1 LITADH
7 IGRGLLAS
15 GPLSMV
21 ASSLY
26 SGGRRSTVGGTGD
39 VPVCSARW
47 WDERREMP
55 SAVPIAL
62 PKTIKPTATIPA
74 INTISIWIA
83 TVYLI
88 HSVAFRQAYRNGGR
102 DATPASRTVTIKLR
116 DHPTLVSGEANA
128 FVRSYF
134 PPYKKGTVTP

>member
-1 LITADH
+1 
-7 IGRGLLAS
+7 
-15 GPLSMV
+15 
-21 ASSLY
+21 
-26 SGGRRSTVGGTGD
+26 
-39 VPVCSARW
+39 
-47 WDERREMP
+47 MP

-88 HSVAFRQAYRNGGR
+88 HSVAFRQAYKNGGR
-102 DATPASRTVTIKLR
+102 DATPASRTITIKPT

>member
-1 LITADH
+1 
-7 IGRGLLAS
+7 
-15 GPLSMV
+15 MV

-88 HSVAFRQAYRNGGR
+88 HSVAFRQAY
-102 DATPASRTVTIKLR
+102 
-116 DHPTLVSGEANA
+116 
-128 FVRSYF
+128 
-134 PPYKKGTVTP
+134 